1 MSSSKSPFNYSQYK
15 TTKAEK
21 IQLYRN
27 ILLPRMIEEKM
38 ILLLRQNR
46 ISKWF
51 SGIGQEAISVGSTLA
66 MHEDE
71 YILPMHRNLG
81 VFTGRNM
88 PLDRLFSQFQGK
100 ANGYTKGRDRS
111 FHFGDIEHKIIGM
124 ISHLGPQLSIA
135 NGLSLAKKLNSENKG
150 TLVFT
155 GDGGT
160 SEGEFHEALNLA
172 AVWNLPV
179 LFLIENNGYGLSTP
193 SSEQFAMKD
202 FVAKGP
208 GYGIDAKKI
217 EGNNILEVYETV
229 KEIMTSMRKN
239 PKPFILEC
247 DTFRMRG
254 HEESSGTKYIPQ
266 QLFDEWEKKDPIT
279 NFENYLLES
288 KLLTKNSIESIRDEF
303 ANNIEIAVESA
314 FAEPKIEVNTQSE
327 YDDIYKKNPH
337 KPIEP
342 KTQKKTEKRFIE
354 AISDGLWQ
362 SMEDN
367 DKIILMGQDIAEYG
381 GVFKVTQGFL
391 EKFGKDRIRNT
402 PIIESGAIGA
412 ALGLSIEGY
421 KPIVEMQFS
430 DFVTCGFNQIV
441 NNLAKLHYRWGQNA
455 NVLVRMPTGAG
466 VGAGPF
472 HSQSTEGWFFHTP
485 GLKLV
490 YPSSPQD
497 AKGLLVASIN
507 EENPVL
513 YFEHKALYRKL
524 KEEIYDDIYSIELG
538 KGNYIKR
545 GSLASIITY
554 GYGVVWANEL
564 IERKQLDVEIIDLR
578 TLLPFDKNI
587 IEESVKKTN
596 KVLLLQEDTLTGGI
610 ISELSAYITENLF
623 DYLDAPIVRVASLD
637 TPVPF
642 ADGLEANFLAN
653 SRLEE
658 KLDFLLNY

>member
-1 MSSSKSPFNYSQYK
+1 MSQSNKPFDYSKFK
-15 TTKAEK
+15 TSKPNK
-21 IQLYRN
+21 IKIYRN
-27 ILLPRMIEEKM
+27 LLLPRMIEEKM

-66 MHEDE
+66 MEDDE

-81 VFTGRNM
+81 VFTSRKI
-88 PLDRLFSQFQGK
+88 PLERLFSQFQGK
-100 ANGYTKGRDRS
+100 ANGFTKGRDRS
-111 FHFGDIEHKIIGM
+111 FHFGTIDYKIIGM

-135 NGLSLAKKLNSENKG
+135 NGLSLAKKLKAEHKG

-172 AVWNLPV
+172 AVWSLPV

-208 GYGIDAKKI
+208 GYGIKAKKI
-217 EGNNILEVYETV
+217 EGNNVLEVYETV

-239 PKPFILEC
+239 PKPFILQC

-266 QLFDEWEKKDPIT
+266 YLFDEWEKKDPIV
-279 NFENYLLES
+279 NYENYLLES
-288 KLLTKNSIESIRDEF
+288 KILSRKKVEEIRNEFSLLIDE
-303 ANNIEIAVESA
+303 AVESA
-314 FAEPKIEVNTQSE
+314 FSEPEIIVNTQNE
-327 YDDIYKKNPH
+327 YADIYKECDNTQ
-337 KPIEP
+337 IEP
-342 KTQKKTEKRFIE
+342 KSNAKSEKRFIE

-362 SMEDN
+362 SMESN
-367 DKIILMGQDIAEYG
+367 ENIILMGQDIAEYG
-381 GVFKVTQGFL
+381 GAFKVTKGFL
-391 EKFGKDRIRNT
+391 EKFGKDRVRNT

-472 HSQSTEGWFFHTP
+472 HSQSTEGWFFKTP

-490 YPSSPQD
+490 YPSNPTD
-497 AKGLLVASIN
+497 AKGLLVAAIN

-513 YFEHKALYRKL
+513 YFEHKALYRRL
-524 KEEIYDDIYSIELG
+524 KEEVFDDIFSFKLG
-538 KGNYIKR
+538 EGKYIMR
-545 GSLASIITY
+545 GSKASIITY
-554 GYGVVWANEL
+554 GYGVVWAKEL
-564 IERKQLDVEIIDLR
+564 VEKNNLDVEIVDLR
-578 TLLPFDKNI
+578 TLLPFDKGI
-587 IEESVKKTN
+587 IEETVKKTN
-596 KVLLLQEDTLTGGI
+596 RVLLLQEDTMTGGVM
-610 ISELSAYITENLF
+610 SELSAYITEDLF
-623 DYLDAPIVRVASLD
+623 DYLDAPVVRVASLD

-642 ADGLEANFLAN
+642 TSGLEENFLPH

-658 KLDFLLNY
+658 RLNYLINY

>member
-1 MSSSKSPFNYSQYK
+1 MSPKSKPFDYKKYK
-15 TTKAEK
+15 TTKVDK
-21 IQLYRN
+21 INLYRN
-27 ILLPRMIEEKM
+27 IILPRMIEEKM

-66 MHEDE
+66 MLDDE
-71 YILPMHRNLG
+71 FILPMHRNLG
-81 VFTGRNM
+81 VFTSRSM
-88 PLDRLFSQFQGK
+88 PLKRLFSQFQGK

-111 FHFGDIEHKIIGM
+111 FHFGSIEDRIIGM

-135 NGLSLAKKLNSENKG
+135 NGISLAKKLKSQNMG

-155 GDGGT
+155 GDGGS

-208 GYGIDAKKI
+208 GYGIKAKKI
-217 EGNNILEVYETV
+217 DGNNILEVFETV
-229 KEIMTSMRKN
+229 KDIMKSIRKK
-239 PKPFILEC
+239 PEPFILEC
-247 DTFRMRG
+247 VTFRMRG

-266 QLFDEWEKKDPIT
+266 ELFDEWEKKDPVV
-279 NFENYLLES
+279 NYEQYLLES
-288 KLLTKNSIESIRDEF
+288 KLISKKDIENIRNEF
-303 ANNIEIAVESA
+303 AEYIDEAIESA
-314 FAEPKIEVNTQSE
+314 FEEPKISVSSE
-327 YDDIYKKNPH
+327 EEYSDVYKFSPH
-337 KPIEP
+337 IDIEP
-342 KTQKKTEKRFIE
+342 KTNKKTEKRFIE

-362 SMEDN
+362 AMEQDES
-367 DKIILMGQDIAEYG
+367 IIIMGQDIAEYG

-391 EKFGKDRIRNT
+391 EKFGHDRIRNT
-402 PIIESGAIGA
+402 PIIESGVLGA
-412 ALGLSIEGY
+412 ALGLSVEGY

-441 NNLAKLHYRWGQNA
+441 NNFAKLNYRWGQNA

-472 HSQSTEGWFFHTP
+472 HSQSTEGWFFQTP

-490 YPSSPQD
+490 YPSNPTD

-513 YFEHKALYRKL
+513 FFEHKALYRKIR
-524 KEEIYDDIYSIELG
+524 EDVSDDIYSIELG
-538 KGNYIKR
+538 KGNYVTR
-545 GSLASIITY
+545 GNSASIITY
-554 GYGVVWANEL
+554 GYGVHWANEL
-564 IERKQLDVEIIDLR
+564 VESKGLDLEIIDLR
-578 TLLPFDKNI
+578 TLLPYDKDI
-587 IEESVKKTN
+587 IAETVKKTN
-596 KVLLLQEDTLTGGI
+596 RVLLLQEDTITGGVI
-610 ISELSAYITENLF
+610 AELSAYITENLF
-623 DYLDAPIVRVASLD
+623 DYLDAPVVRVGSLD

-642 ADGLEANFLAN
+642 ADDLEANFLPNA
-653 SRLEE
+653 RLES
-658 KLDFLLNY
+658 KLDYLMNY

>member
-1 MSSSKSPFNYSQYK
+1 MSAKSNPFDYNQFNTSDD
-15 TTKAEK
+15 EK
-21 IQLYRN
+21 LMLYRN

-71 YILPMHRNLG
+71 FILPMHRNLG

-88 PLDRLFSQFQGK
+88 PLKKLFSQFQGK

-111 FHFGDIEHKIIGM
+111 FHFGSIEDKVIGM

-135 NGLSLAKKLNSENKG
+135 NGLSLAKKLKSEHKG

-172 AVWNLPV
+172 AVWKLPV

-202 FVAKGP
+202 FVSKGP
-208 GYGIDAKKI
+208 GYGMKAVKID
-217 EGNNILEVYETV
+217 GNNLLEVYETV
-229 KEIMTSMRKN
+229 KDIMTSMREN
-239 PKPFILEC
+239 PEPVILEC
-247 DTFRMRG
+247 ITFRMRG

-266 QLFDEWEKKDPIT
+266 ELFVEWAKKDPVV
-279 NFENYLLES
+279 NYEKYLLDTNIIS
-288 KLLTKNSIESIRDEF
+288 KDDVKSIRKEF
-303 ANNIEIAVESA
+303 ADYIDEAIEAA
-314 FAEPKIEVNTQSE
+314 FEEPEITVSTEAEYADV
-327 YDDIYKKNPH
+327 YKANPH
-337 KPIEP
+337 IAINP
-342 KTQKKTEKRFIE
+342 KSDKKTEKRFIE
-354 AISDGLWQ
+354 AISDGLSQ
-362 SMEDN
+362 AMEADERV
-367 DKIILMGQDIAEYG
+367 ILMGQDIAEYG
-381 GVFKVTQGFL
+381 GAFKVTQGFL
-391 EKFGKDRIRNT
+391 EKFGRERVRNT

-412 ALGLSIEGY
+412 ALGLAIEGY

-441 NNLAKLHYRWGQNA
+441 NNLAKLYYRWGQNSD
-455 NVLVRMPTGAG
+455 VVIRMPTGAG

-490 YPSSPQD
+490 YPSNPTD

-513 YFEHKALYRKL
+513 FFEHKALYRKI

-538 KGNYIKR
+538 KGSYVTR
-545 GSLASIITY
+545 GNAASIITY
-554 GYGVVWANEL
+554 GYGVHWAKEL
-564 IERKQLDVEIIDLR
+564 VERIGLDVEIVDLR
-578 TLLPFDKNI
+578 TLLPFDKDM
-587 IEESVKKTN
+587 IEETIKKTN
-596 KVLLLQEDTLTGGI
+596 RVLLLQEDTITGGI
-610 ISELSAYITENLF
+610 MAELSAFITEELF
-623 DYLDAPIVRVASLD
+623 DYLDAPVVRVGSLD

-642 ADGLEANFLAN
+642 ASDLEANFLPNA
-653 SRLEE
+653 RLES
-658 KLDFLLNY
+658 KLDYLINY

>member
-1 MSSSKSPFNYSQYK
+1 MSNRNYPFDYKQFK

-21 IQLYRN
+21 ILLYRN
-27 ILLPRMIEEKM
+27 LLLPRMIEEKM

-66 MHEDE
+66 MEKDE

-81 VFTGRNM
+81 VFTGRGM
-88 PLDRLFSQFQGK
+88 PLERLFSQFQGK

-135 NGLSLAKKLNSENKG
+135 NGLSLAKKLKKEKKG

-160 SEGEFHEALNLA
+160 SEGEFHEALNLS
-172 AVWNLPV
+172 AVWSLPV

-193 SSEQFAMKD
+193 SNEQFAMKD

-208 GYGIDAKKI
+208 GYGIEAKKI
-217 EGNNILEVYETV
+217 DGNNILEVYETV
-229 KEIMTSMRKN
+229 KEIMTSMRNN

-266 QLFDEWEKKDPIT
+266 HLFDEWEKKDPVI
-279 NFENYLLES
+279 NYENYIIES
-288 KLLTKNSIESIRDEF
+288 KTLNKNEVDKIREEF
-303 ANNIEIAVESA
+303 SEKIHNAVESA
-314 FAEPKIEVNTQSE
+314 FNEPKIEVNTQTE
-327 YDDIYKKNPH
+327 YDDIYKKSTH
-337 KPIEP
+337 ISLIP
-342 KTQKKTEKRFIE
+342 KSENKTEKRFIE

-362 SMEDN
+362 SMESN
-367 DKIILMGQDIAEYG
+367 SKIILMGQDIAEYG

-421 KPIVEMQFS
+421 KAIVEMQFS

-441 NNLAKLHYRWGQNA
+441 NNLAKLHYRWNQNA

-490 YPSSPQD
+490 YPSNPTD
-497 AKGLLVASIN
+497 AKGLLVAAIN

-538 KGNYIKR
+538 KGKYITH
-545 GSLASIITY
+545 GSSASIITY
-554 GYGVVWANEL
+554 GYGVVWAKEL
-564 IERKQLDVEIIDLR
+564 VEKRQLDIEIVDLR
-578 TLLPFDKNI
+578 TLLPFDKEI
-587 IEESVKKTN
+587 IAETVIKTN
-596 KVLLLQEDTLTGGI
+596 RVLLLQEDTLTGGI

-623 DYLDAPIVRVASLD
+623 EHLDAPIVRVASLD

-642 ADGLEANFLAN
+642 ADGLETNFLPNA
-653 SRLEE
+653 RLEE
-658 KLDFLLNY
+658 KLNYLINY